1 MEEYIRLIFEILGSL
16 IAGGGVGAIVSW
28 RYIKRREKTITEREE
43 ATTNGTQLENVD
55 KIVQLYKEALDDLS
69 KRKEESDQSYI
80 DKISEYERKVAE
92 LDSKLQQYK
101 EDLDAKNSL
110 ISDLTKSQLAF
121 KLELDMLKKASLSDC
136 TDCDFK
142 TNCEKYK
149 AKQLKYELSNG

>member
-1 MEEYIRLIFEILGSL
+1 
-16 IAGGGVGAIVSW
+16 
-28 RYIKRREKTITEREE
+28 
-43 ATTNGTQLENVD
+43 
-55 KIVQLYKEALDDLS
+55 
-69 KRKEESDQSYI
+69 
-80 DKISEYERKVAE
+80 
-92 LDSKLQQYK
+92 
-101 EDLDAKNSL
+101 L